1 MDVDGK
7 RAGVI
12 AWAPYSLPV
21 SAAHGKH
28 RVDITAFGNRY
39 NTFGSI
45 HNADLNF
52 YFPGNPGS
60 WRTQGSAW
68 SREYRLKPTGIL
80 VSPVIEAKL

>member
-1 MDVDGK
+1 MDGK
-7 RAGVI
+7 RTGVI
-12 AWAPYSLPV
+12 AWAPYSLTVGAEP
-21 SAAHGKH
+21 GKH
-28 RVDITAFGNRY
+28 LVELTTFGNRY

-60 WRTQGSAW
+60 WRTQGSMW

-80 VSPVIEAKL
+80 VSPIIEAKQ